1 MLPTQLAKLPRSA
14 SIWCSTFVLAFG
26 MPGTLLAADLQI
38 SDARIRLLPGDI
50 PAAGY
55 FTLTNTGETGTT
67 LIGADSSAFDN
78 VTIHQSVSQDGI
90 SSMQHVEQ
98 LTVAAG
104 ELVELAPGGYHLM
117 LIKRKHPIAV
127 GDEIE
132 VTLLL
137 DNGQQQNVKFRAGA
151 PTTQ

>member
-1 MLPTQLAKLPRSA
+1 MLPTPLANIPRPVR
-14 SIWCSTFVLAFG
+14 IWCWTFLLILG
-26 MPGTLLAADLQI
+26 MPSALFAADLQI
-38 SDARIRLLPGDI
+38 SDARMRLLPGDI

-55 FTLTNTGETGTT
+55 FTLTNTGETDNT
-67 LIGADSSAFDN
+67 LIGADSASFGN
-78 VTIHQSVSQDGI
+78 VTIHQSVSKNGV
-90 SSMQHVEQ
+90 SSMQHVDQ

-104 ELVELAPGGYHLM
+104 EQVEFAPGGYHLM
-117 LIKRKHPIAV
+117 LMKRKHPIAV

-137 DNGQQQNVKFRAGA
+137 GNGQRQNVKFRAGA

>member
-1 MLPTQLAKLPRSA
+1 MLPTPPANLPRSMR
-14 SIWCSTFVLAFG
+14 IWCL
-26 MPGTLLAADLQI
+26 TLLLFSAMPSALFAADLQI

-55 FTLTNTGETGTT
+55 VTLTNIGENDTT
-67 LIGADSSAFDN
+67 LIGAESSAFDN
-78 VTIHQSVSQDGI
+78 VSIHQSVSQDGVA
-90 SSMQHVEQ
+90 SMQHVDQ

-104 ELVELAPGGYHLM
+104 EQVKLAPGGYHLM
-117 LIKRKHPIAV
+117 LMKRKHPIDV

-132 VTLLL
+132 ITLLL
-137 DNGQQQNVKFRAGA
+137 RNGQQQNAKFRAGA